1 MIKWIVLPGL
11 LVFPDLIDPGSEGVQ
26 VLLQQWFLIIPPTDL
41 VGSVRAVVVVE
52 GLGGWVLLVLLV
64 VQQGIDLAMGSLH
77 PAQ

>member
-11 LVFPDLIDPGSEGVQ
+11 LVFPDLIDPSSEGVQ
-26 VLLQQWFLIIPPTDL
+26 VLLQQWFLIIPPADL